1 MIKVKPKE
9 DDMLPK
15 DERRSMQKS
24 KVTAGG
30 CFLFSIWGLASLLG
44 LLPYQIDKQS
54 GAWSFKWLSLQS
66 LTCLAKLTFFSFPL
80 TILPT
85 LLFGIFADKEW
96 DEKTSD
102 GLLGGKNGT
111 IDVGQIVQRVDYFSS
126 YAYFFL
132 S

>member
-1 MIKVKPKE
+1 MIKVEPLEE
-9 DDMLPK
+9 DTLPR
-15 DERRSMQKS
+15 DEKSKQKS
-24 KVTAGG
+24 KVSAGR

-54 GAWSFKWLSLQS
+54 GACSFKWLSLQS
-66 LTCLAKLTFFSFPL
+66 LFCLGKLTFFSFPL

-85 LLFGIFADKEW
+85 LLFGIFAEKEW
-96 DEKTSD
+96 DEKTLD